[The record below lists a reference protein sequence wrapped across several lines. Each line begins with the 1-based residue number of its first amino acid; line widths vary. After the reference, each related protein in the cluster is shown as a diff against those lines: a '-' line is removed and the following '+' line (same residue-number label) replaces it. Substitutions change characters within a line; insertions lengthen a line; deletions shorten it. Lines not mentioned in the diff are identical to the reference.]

1 MPSCYTAGRQTA
13 TVTSA
18 SSFVVARVRRHH
30 HRRGIGGMEDYDNE
44 EEELDGRALMR
55 EAGDGNHDSEED
67 DDDDEGRLDDNNNV
81 GHVCALYRAI
91 SYGSF
96 CPRARHIL
104 LPVPVLLDDD
114 GGGDARDNGDVSIT
128 PSVLPRI
135 SVLSVRQSRLCPRC
149 CGPRM
154 CGSWRAG
161 ICLTCRMTSEGW
173 TIALRSSIPL
183 PRRTTTTATTG
194 GI

>member
-55 EAGDGNHDSEED
+55 EVGDGNHDSEED

-154 CGSWRAG
+154 
-161 ICLTCRMTSEGW
+161 
-173 TIALRSSIPL
+173 
-183 PRRTTTTATTG
+183 
-194 GI
+194 